1 MNITV
6 LDDYQDVVKSL
17 ECFKLLT
24 EHDVTVFSQSYSED
38 ELAVKLAD
46 TQVLVLIRERTVIS
60 ESFYSKTEGSVMHC
74 SRISRVVLR
83 LG

>member
-6 LDDYQDVVKSL
+6 LDAYQDVVKSL

-38 ELAVKLAD
+38 ELAVKLNN
-46 TQVLVLIRERTVIS
+46 
-60 ESFYSKTEGSVMHC
+60 C
-74 SRISRVVLR
+74 S
-83 LG
+83 